1 MADLMWG
8 GVPFT
13 IPSLTAMKYISG
25 AVKVQRECNLPI
37 GGHYNA
43 RQTMEREL
51 IGHRQSRR
59 DMVESY
65 EIYDRLHRSARSEPR
80 SRDSV
85 RPSLALGDSSSD
97 YKTAIRRYKPG
108 SGLGATQPRMEH
120 VIGCVDRRKT
130 LPGYIG
136 GKKIRETV
144 FAQNYY

>member
-1 MADLMWG
+1 MCA
-8 GVPFT
+8 
-13 IPSLTAMKYISG
+13 
-25 AVKVQRECNLPI
+25 
-37 GGHYNA
+37 
-43 RQTMEREL
+43 
-51 IGHRQSRR
+51 
-59 DMVESY
+59 
-65 EIYDRLHRSARSEPR
+65 
-80 SRDSV
+80 
-85 RPSLALGDSSSD
+85 GDGSSD

>member
-1 MADLMWG
+1 MGVLLRHLPDPCLRSCDILVQSYEQKTKMADLMWG

-25 AVKVQRECNLPI
+25 AVKVQ
-37 GGHYNA
+37 
-43 RQTMEREL
+43 L

-130 LPGYIG
+130 LPGYI
-136 GKKIRETV
+136 
-144 FAQNYY
+144 